1 MQILLNGQPV
11 ETEATELAG
20 LLREQQ
26 IDMTVVACAVNGQ
39 FIAKSGYTS
48 LELQEGMRVE
58 ALSPMQGG

>member
-11 ETEATELAG
+11 ETEASELAG

-26 IDMTVVACAVNGQ
+26 IDIMVVACAVNGQ
-39 FIAKSGYTS
+39 FIAKSGYTA
-48 LELQEGMRVE
+48 LDLQEGMRIE